1 MRYRRART
9 VVHRHREGGN
19 MAPRPSL
26 AKITTVALLTMIIT
40 VGAPIV
46 ALAAAPTNDNF
57 ANAQLLAFGDEV
69 AIDTSEATTEALDRE
84 AGDACPF
91 PPGPPPS
98 TVNTVWFE
106 FTADATTPETAA
118 VFVDGAFW
126 AAGVAIVTG
135 APGSFAGV
143 ACGPMLAV
151 FSPEAGTTYRIMIF
165 DFADSGGGTAVVRL
179 GEVPPPPELGL
190 TIDPTGQFNSKTGT
204 ATVSGTYECSNASFV
219 SVFGQV
225 TQSVGRFKITGS
237 FSTFDVRCDG
247 EVHPWSAEVT
257 AFNGEFR
264 GGKALTV
271 AMGFSCGVMFCTQ
284 ALVEQTIQLNGR

>member
-1 MRYRRART
+1 MPPRSSPARI
-9 VVHRHREGGN
+9 
-19 MAPRPSL
+19 A
-26 AKITTVALLTMIIT
+26 TVALLTMIIT
-40 VGAPIV
+40 VGATLV

-57 ANAQLLAFGDEV
+57 ANAQQLTFGGEV
-69 AIDTSEATTEALDRE
+69 AIDTSEATTESLDRE
-84 AGDACPF
+84 AGDACPS

-98 TVNTVWFE
+98 TVNTIWFE

-118 VFVDGAFW
+118 VFVDEAFW

-151 FSPEAGTTYRIMIF
+151 FSPEAGTTYQIMIF
-165 DFADSGGGTAVVRL
+165 DFADTGGGTAVVRL

-190 TIDPTGQFNSKTGT
+190 TIDPTGQFNSQTGT
-204 ATVSGTYECSNASFV
+204 ATVSGTYECSNAFFV
-219 SVFGQV
+219 NIFGQV
-225 TQSVGRFKITGS
+225 VQSVGRFNIAGS
-237 FSTFDVRCDG
+237 FSTFDVQCDG

-271 AMGFSCGVMFCTQ
+271 AIGFSCGAMFCTQ
-284 ALVEQTIQLNGR
+284 ALAEQTIQLKGR

>member
-1 MRYRRART
+1 
-9 VVHRHREGGN
+9 
-19 MAPRPSL
+19 
-26 AKITTVALLTMIIT
+26 MIIT
-40 VGAPIV
+40 VGATLV

-57 ANAQLLAFGDEV
+57 ANAQELTFGDEV
-69 AIDTSEATTEALDRE
+69 AIDTSEATTETLDRE
-84 AGDACPF
+84 AGDACPV

-98 TVNTVWFE
+98 TVNTIWFE
-106 FTADATTPETAA
+106 FTADATTPNTAA
-118 VFVDGAFW
+118 VFVNGAFW

-151 FSPEAGTTYRIMIF
+151 FSPQAGTTYRIMIF

-190 TIDPTGQFNSKTGT
+190 TIDPTGQFNSNTGT

-219 SVFGQV
+219 NVFGQV

-237 FSTFDVRCDG
+237 FSTFDVQCDG

-271 AMGFSCGVMFCTQ
+271 AMGFSCGAMFCTQ
-284 ALVEQTIQLNGR
+284 SLVEQTIQLKGR

>member
-1 MRYRRART
+1 MSP
-9 VVHRHREGGN
+9 H
-19 MAPRPSL
+19 PSL
-26 AKITTVALLTMIIT
+26 AKTAMVALLTMIIT
-40 VGAPIV
+40 VGATSV

-57 ANAQLLAFGDEV
+57 ANAQQLAFGDEV

-84 AGDACPF
+84 AGDACPV

-98 TVNTVWFE
+98 TVKTIWFE
-106 FTADATTPETAA
+106 FTADATTPNTAA
-118 VFVDGAFW
+118 VFVEGAFW

-165 DFADSGGGTAVVRL
+165 DFADSGGGTALVRL

-219 SVFGQV
+219 NVFGQV
-225 TQSVGRFKITGS
+225 MQSVGRIKITGS
-237 FSTFDVRCDG
+237 FSTFDVQCDG
-247 EVHPWSAEVT
+247 EVHVWSAEVT

-264 GGKALTV
+264 GGKALSV
-271 AMGFSCGVMFCTQ
+271 AMGFSCGAMFCTQ
-284 ALVEQTIQLNGR
+284 ALVEQTIQLKGR